1 MPKFSPCLW
10 FDGKVEEVAE
20 FYVHAFEQSKI
31 NKADYY
37 VDSEHQPKGSVFDYR
52 ADTCRTR
59 SYFAKWWI
67 RFFIYPL
74 NLSFCRV

>member
-20 FYVHAFEQSKI
+20 FYVHAF
-31 NKADYY
+31 
-37 VDSEHQPKGSVFDYR
+37 DYR
-52 ADTCRTR
+52 ANTCRTR